1 MTNRKYFSKT
11 FKLFAAVLTL
21 GILFSVSVSAL
32 PSHTDFISDGA
43 VILGEEAEEQIKS
56 ASDELYK
63 SRNTRIAVCTV
74 LNTGDRDIR
83 TFAAEIFKEW
93 NIKNGVL
100 IVLVTEDDTFYAVQ
114 SNSICDVLTGAKL
127 SEILNSTLEPAFVS
141 KDYSAGTLATVNALS
156 VFLSNNLPE
165 DFGAKD
171 KATIP
176 PVLSFILKAVIIIAI
191 LAALGYAA
199 LIIAERRKAAR
210 RREEMEARR
219 RMVSSGFAP
228 QERRDARAGRQPSRP
243 DGYQAARRPATQRPA
258 PARNAQNAQM
268 QRAGTPRPAAQNAP
282 ARNNQSA
289 SRRAVR
295 SPRDTERYDASTAA
309 TIQINAADIRAAK
322 QAQNNKNYRR

>member
-1 MTNRKYFSKT
+1 MPR
-11 FKLFAAVLTL
+11 
-21 GILFSVSVSAL
+21 
-32 PSHTDFISDGA
+32 
-43 VILGEEAEEQIKS
+43 
-56 ASDELYK
+56 
-63 SRNTRIAVCTV
+63 
-74 LNTGDRDIR
+74 
-83 TFAAEIFKEW
+83 
-93 NIKNGVL
+93 
-100 IVLVTEDDTFYAVQ
+100 
-114 SNSICDVLTGAKL
+114 SICEVLTGAKL

-199 LIIAERRKAAR
+199 LIITERRKAAR

-219 RMVSSGFAP
+219 RMVASGFAP
-228 QERRDARAGRQPSRP
+228 QGRRDAGAGRQPSRP
-243 DGYQAARRPATQRPA
+243 DGYQAARRPATQRS
-258 PARNAQNAQM
+258 AQNAQM

-289 SRRAVR
+289 PRRAVR

-309 TIQINAADIRAAK
+309 TIQINTADIRAAK